1 VASTSRIRHIPF
13 GAMPRVAIA
22 ATEGL
27 RSRLAHIL
35 DDAGVRVAVEASN
48 QQELETV
55 GAAESWWDV
64 GVYEISAADLTMSA
78 KLVRPAPGIRVVA
91 VAPMLN
97 RSELHRTLEAGADGV
112 VVNERAEA
120 TLVPTIRAVASGQI
134 VLASEFRNHV
144 RKPLL
149 SVREKQVLGMVVLGL
164 SNAEVAEKLFLSE
177 STVKSHLSTAFGK
190 LGVRSR
196 KEASALI
203 LDPVDGL
210 GTGILAI
217 SNAEHPRGRPR

>member
-1 VASTSRIRHIPF
+1 
-13 GAMPRVAIA
+13 
-22 ATEGL
+22 
-27 RSRLAHIL
+27 
-35 DDAGVRVAVEASN
+35 
-48 QQELETV
+48 
-55 GAAESWWDV
+55 
-64 GVYEISAADLTMSA
+64 
-78 KLVRPAPGIRVVA
+78 
-91 VAPMLN
+91 MLN